1 MKTVRNHLKLMAAA
15 ACFLFAT
22 ATGFS
27 GEEKT
32 AAFPFY
38 KDIILP
44 EHQGDIFTFTIDADI
59 YRETETIPHDMR
71 IFGPDGENCPFIL
84 SEQK

>member
-1 MKTVRNHLKLMAAA
+1 MKPVRNHLKTVFAASCLLLA
-15 ACFLFAT
+15 A

-38 KDIILP
+38 KDI
-44 EHQGDIFTFTIDADI
+44 
-59 YRETETIPHDMR
+59 TIP
-71 IFGPDGENCPFIL
+71 
-84 SEQK
+84 QKRAMNI

>member
-1 MKTVRNHLKLMAAA
+1 MKPVRNHLKLLSAASCLLLA
-15 ACFLFAT
+15 A

-27 GEEKT
+27 GEEEKT

-44 EHQGDIFTFTIDADI
+44 
-59 YRETETIPHDMR
+59 
-71 IFGPDGENCPFIL
+71 
-84 SEQK
+84 